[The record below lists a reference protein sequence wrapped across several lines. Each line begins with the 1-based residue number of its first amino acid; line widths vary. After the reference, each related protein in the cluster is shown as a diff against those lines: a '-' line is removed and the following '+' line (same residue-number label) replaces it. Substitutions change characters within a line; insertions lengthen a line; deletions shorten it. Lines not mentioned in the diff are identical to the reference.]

1 MKKDNKYKNFKI
13 MLVSS
18 VPRESKYYSQ
28 DWAARKNKKCTNYKY
43 VPLFE
48 FK

>member
-1 MKKDNKYKNFKI
+1 MKKDNKYKNLKI

-18 VPRESKYYSQ
+18 MLRESIYYSQ
-28 DWAARKNKKCTNYKY
+28 DWTAKKNKKCTNYKY